1 MLSLRK
7 KMQFYTSDLG
17 APGRDHLFGYGL
29 IRFKEVTQPLEK
41 AQKAVGQ
48 AEKTKKKAD
57 IQTAQKAIEPLP
69 ADADKTALKKRL
81 NTVKEQLK
89 KTAES
94 KVKLAEKQKKKT
106 NADSA
111 QKAVNELDSGTFKTN
126 LQKRINAVRS
136 SLLKT
141 AKQAVAKAEKAA
153 TDSNL
158 GKAQKAINE
167 PSRRKRQIKSAKK
180 AEHREKASSCSL

>member
-29 IRFKEVTQPLEK
+29 IRFKEITQPLEK

-94 KVKLAEKQKKKT
+94 KVKLAEKQKRKPMPTPPKKRST
-106 NADSA
+106 NSTAALS
-111 QKAVNELDSGTFKTN
+111 
-126 LQKRINAVRS
+126 KRICKNGSTRS
-136 SLLKT
+136 V
-141 AKQAVAKAEKAA
+141 QA
-153 TDSNL
+153 S
-158 GKAQKAINE
+158 
-167 PSRRKRQIKSAKK
+167 
-180 AEHREKASSCSL
+180 